1 MTANTPT
8 QQTAATS
15 ASATPASAAVP
26 SPQPATRTMGELL
39 YSAFTRFDR
48 RTAFVDG
55 DRTLTYAQSAAR
67 VQAIRDSLRA
77 AGAKPGDY
85 GALLGSSRPET
96 FFSTSAIYLEGLR
109 VSPLHPENGIRDHR
123 QSLELSQVQYL
134 LYEQGRFDDMAR
146 ELAETVPGLTVIP
159 VEILDPAS
167 QAQGAEAV
175 SGFSV
180 LDRPVRVDPES
191 DASLG
196 FSGGTTGTPKGIVR
210 SHRTMVTNALFTV
223 IDWEWPADN
232 RFLVT
237 TPMSHASGAM
247 ALPILLQGGSMVMLD
262 KFSPQAFVDAVAEH
276 RISSTFLVPTMIY
289 RLLDLPQ
296 EQLDRLS
303 SLETVVYGASLMDP
317 SRMQEAL
324 TRIGQVFLQ
333 LYGQSEAPNLITV
346 LRKEDHDP
354 TVPGRLA
361 SAGRATSCADLT
373 IRDDED
379 REVAIGEV
387 GEVCVSGPIVMTR
400 YWQNPEL
407 TAETLRDG
415 RLHTGDLGRLDE
427 HGFLSIVG
435 RKKDMIITGGLNVYP
450 AEVEARMLE
459 HPAVAQACVVGIP
472 DADWGERVVA
482 AVVLR
487 DEPAAPD
494 DTAAEVPAGDRGS
507 AAADLGE
514 EIRAFVREEKGSVQT
529 PKDVMFVESVPVTK
543 IGKPDKKAM
552 QEQLAAS
559 LA

>member
-459 HPAVAQACVVGIP
+459 HPAVAEACVVGIP

-543 IGKPDKKAM
+543 IGKPDKNAM
-552 QEQLAAS
+552 QVQLAAS

>member
-276 RISSTFLVPTMIY
+276 GISSTFLVPTMIY

-459 HPAVAQACVVGIP
+459 HPAVAEACVVGIP

-487 DEPAAPD
+487 DEPAVPD
-494 DTAAEVPAGDRGS
+494 HTAAEVPAGDLGP
-507 AAADLGE
+507 AAGDLVE

-543 IGKPDKKAM
+543 IGKPDKNAM
-552 QEQLAAS
+552 QVQLAAS

>member
-1 MTANTPT
+1 MSANTST

-15 ASATPASAAVP
+15 APATPASAAVP

-96 FFSTSAIYLEGLR
+96 FFSTSAIYFEGLR

-346 LRKEDHDP
+346 LRREDHDP

-379 REVAIGEV
+379 REVPIGEV
-387 GEVCVSGPIVMTR
+387 GEVCVSGPIVMTG

-459 HPAVAQACVVGIP
+459 HPAVAEACVVGIP

-487 DEPAAPD
+487 DEPATPD
-494 DTAAEVPAGDRGS
+494 DTAAEVPAGDLGP
-507 AAADLGE
+507 AAGDLVE

-543 IGKPDKKAM
+543 IGKPDKNAM
-552 QEQLAAS
+552 QVQLAAS